1 MQNSTILGTIHNS
14 TANAPWPRTSDSK
27 AQVQGV
33 GGKAPAVTGRH
44 IQCSAA
50 APRLPV
56 GSFVGCSTAASAVT
70 AFQQPRGAAPLLENH
85 PRFISYAG
93 TWLGGGQGSIGI
105 HVLVHVELVEGVRQ
119 NITQGVYF
127 SNTCRAPTSA
137 RCSKA
142 SHQVSSTLQKP
153 RNQRRRASNSIT
165 NQGTSAPR
173 LRMLLVTSPLRRF
186 KRCDVGRFHKS
197 FPYRPDRVTTKTRG
211 LRPLLLRASN
221 PITSRV
227 QSFSTHFYHGRKYH

>member
-1 MQNSTILGTIHNS
+1 MQNSTILGIRTLLSITQL
-14 TANAPWPRTSDSK
+14 TANAPWPRTSDFK

-33 GGKAPAVTGRH
+33 GGKAP
-44 IQCSAA
+44 
-50 APRLPV
+50 
-56 GSFVGCSTAASAVT
+56 AVT

-85 PRFISYAG
+85 PQRAG
-93 TWLGGGQGSIGI
+93 TWLGAGQGSIGI

-153 RNQRRRASNSIT
+153 NKNRGINVGARPTQLQIKARPHPASK
-165 NQGTSAPR
+165 
-173 LRMLLVTSPLRRF
+173 LRMLSVTSPLRRF
-186 KRCDVGRFHKS
+186 KRCDVGRLRVPTEPVRS
-197 FPYRPDRVTTKTRG
+197 YCFPDQHR
-211 LRPLLLRASN
+211 LW
-221 PITSRV
+221 
-227 QSFSTHFYHGRKYH
+227 H